1 MALGENAG
9 EISEIA
15 FPLVSGCPEGWFC
28 SCGWMTICPMG
39 ISVRRDRSVG
49 DSFSSFKIRFFGFF
63 FFFLVFQLLLLPFFL
78 FFSFFF
84 SFFFFLLNYLLALN
98 YLFNSLSTR
107 LPFKR

>member
-1 MALGENAG
+1 MFVYQRVTECACVALGENAG

-63 FFFLVFQLLLLPFFL
+63 FFFSS
-78 FFSFFF
+78 FSASSSSFF
-84 SFFFFLLNYLLALN
+84 SFFFFF
-98 YLFNSLSTR
+98 LF
-107 LPFKR
+107 FFFFFA